1 MRVFYR
7 TLVFSCIMTA
17 LPYRMTILR
26 RKESIM
32 ATFNGQVVLTI
43 TKLDAKTPEDL
54 EKALSWLIP
63 VISKE
68 AFNKVSTSK
77 ADVSVNIVNT
87 PAGPSGT
94 VSVSGSVAGGTVTGT
109 VTSGPGGTTSS
120 GGSGTWH
127 FSTTTPLK

>member
-1 MRVFYR
+1 
-7 TLVFSCIMTA
+7 
-17 LPYRMTILR
+17 
-26 RKESIM
+26 M

-120 GGSGTWH
+120 GVSGTWH
-127 FSTTTPLK
+127 F